1 MQIFASDTAGT
12 PVSALLASRQNNY
25 RCLECGQ
32 TVRLRGG
39 AHKQLHFFHLG
50 PIGTCRL
57 GGKSLLHLN
66 LQLHLQTLF
75 TSQECHLERRF
86 PEINRIADVV
96 WEKEK
101 LIFEI
106 QCSPITA
113 LEVKQRIGD
122 YTSLGYQVVWIL
134 HDKQFNRH
142 LLSSAEGAL
151 RHHPHYYTNIDL
163 NKRGIIYDQYS
174 IDRQALR
181 KERSYPLS
189 VDLRLPRRT
198 RPSIPLNSPLLRLRK
213 KSWKLSF
220 AGDLLDQGG
229 SPEFLK
235 TITSLENRFPLAQK
249 RSWQE
254 LLFLPYR
261 MLFRILLEK
270 SCD

>member
-1 MQIFASDTAGT
+1 MQIFAFDKGGT

-50 PIGTCRL
+50 PIGSCRL

-66 LQLHLQTLF
+66 LQLHLQTLL

-113 LEVKQRIGD
+113 LEVKQRISD
-122 YTSLGYQVVWIL
+122 YASLGYQAVWIL
-134 HDKQFNRH
+134 HDKQFNRYH
-142 LLSSAEGAL
+142 LSSAEGAL
-151 RHHPHYYTNIDL
+151 RHFPHYYTNIGL

-181 KERSYPLS
+181 KERSHPLS
-189 VDLRLPRRT
+189 VDLRLPSRGKHSTRRAA
-198 RPSIPLNSPLLRLRK
+198 PLLRLRN

-220 AGDLLDQGG
+220 AGDLLDQAT
-229 SPEFLK
+229 SSELQK
-235 TITSLENRFPLAQK
+235 TIISFENRFPLPQK

-254 LLFLPYR
+254 LLLLPYR